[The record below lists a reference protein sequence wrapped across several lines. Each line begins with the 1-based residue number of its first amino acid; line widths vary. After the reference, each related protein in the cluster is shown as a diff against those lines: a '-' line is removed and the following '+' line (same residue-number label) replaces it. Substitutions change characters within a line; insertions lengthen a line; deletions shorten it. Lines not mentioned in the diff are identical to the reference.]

1 MDKKIEEAISKQ
13 SKEIAVEFQN
23 LIKYLDKRFKKI
35 EKKLDE
41 EILSNKIAHES
52 YEARLYKIET
62 ALNFLEKKIV
72 AKSM

>member
-13 SKEIAVEFQN
+13 SKEIAAEFQN

-62 ALNFLEKKIV
+62 ALNYLEKKIL
-72 AKSM
+72 AKNV

>member
-13 SKEIAVEFQN
+13 SKEIAEEFQN

-35 EKKLDE
+35 ENKLDE
-41 EILSNKIAHES
+41 EILNNKIAHES